1 MFHANGN
8 QKKDGVTILV
18 SDKINIKIKT
28 VVKDK
33 ERLHND
39 KGVNPTRGYN
49 ICKYLCTQHRS
60 T

>member
-1 MFHANGN
+1 MFHANGH

-49 ICKYLCTQHRS
+49 ICKYLCT
-60 T
+60 